1 MLSYPLLHD
10 IFDVMVSLWLNSNG
24 EGLETILDCPCSSV
38 QNMHAVP

>member
-10 IFDVMVSLWLNSNG
+10 IFSIMVSLWLNSNG
-24 EGLETILDCPCSSV
+24 EELETISDYT